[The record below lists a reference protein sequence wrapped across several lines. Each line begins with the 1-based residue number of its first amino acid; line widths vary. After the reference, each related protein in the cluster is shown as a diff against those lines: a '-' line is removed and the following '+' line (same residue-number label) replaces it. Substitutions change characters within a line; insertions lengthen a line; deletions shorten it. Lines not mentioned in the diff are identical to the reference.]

1 MKAINLVS
9 AGLALAMGLPTIA
22 AAENLAPFERG
33 LYLAPMASYV
43 EPDSQRSL
51 DDGLGGTLALGYRVN
66 PGLAL
71 ELYGVFGE
79 LDALHGST
87 EASTLSGGGI
97 SALAFVPQ
105 LGGLYLPLAIGYLNS
120 DHQGSAGEAYKGLS
134 FEAGLGYLLPISFGR
149 YRFGLRADARFR
161 HHNGQD
167 GQRLDEEA
175 SGLQDIL
182 YNLGLQLPFGLQ
194 PPPPPPPA
202 PEPVV
207 VAPADSD
214 KDGVLDRDDQCPGTT
229 YGSRVDEHG
238 CPPPPPPPPCP
249 QTLESAGDVELQ
261 GCTAGDVIALRGVNF
276 ESDKASLTEASEVLL
291 NQVAQQLRTHAS
303 MHVEVAGHTDNQG
316 RASYNQGLSER
327 RAQTVRS
334 YLIEQGVE
342 SSRLRTRGFGETS
355 PMASNDD
362 AAGRALN
369 RRVELRILD
378 ADSAG

>member
-33 LYLAPMASYV
+33 LYVAPMASYV
-43 EPDSQRSL
+43 EPDSDRTL

-66 PGLAL
+66 PGLAI
-71 ELYGVFGE
+71 ELYGAFSE
-79 LDALHGST
+79 LDAVDGDGTS
-87 EASTLSGGGI
+87 STLSGGGI
-97 SALAFVPQ
+97 AALVFVPQ
-105 LGGLYLPLAIGYLNS
+105 LGGLHLPLAIGYLNS
-120 DHQGSAGEAYKGLS
+120 DHQGSAGEEYKGLS

-175 SGLQDIL
+175 SGIQDIL

-214 KDGVLDRDDQCPGTT
+214 SDGVLDRDDQCPGTT
-229 YGSRVDEHG
+229 YGSRVDERG
-238 CPPPPPPPPCP
+238 CAPPPPPPPCP
-249 QTLESAGDVELQ
+249 QTLENVDEVELR
-261 GCTAGDVIALRGVNF
+261 GCAAGDVIALRGVNF
-276 ESDKASLTEASEVLL
+276 DTDKAELTETSEALL
-291 NQVAQQLRTHAS
+291 SEVAQQLREHPS
-303 MHVEVAGHTDNQG
+303 MQIEVAGHTDNQG
-316 RASYNQGLSER
+316 RASYNLDLSER

-334 YLIEQGVE
+334 YLIERGVE
-342 SSRLRTRGFGETS
+342 SSRLSTRGFGETS
-355 PMASNDD
+355 PMTSNDD